1 MSDKTNKK
9 LRQTEYYNQQPLWD
23 KLYDKSMNGGTFSN
37 LMNYI
42 SHPNNIKLAY
52 RNIKANPGSK
62 TPGVDNKSVGDYKNL
77 KEEDIVKMVQENL
90 RWYKP
95 NKVKRV
101 YIPKPNGKTRP
112 LGIPTFRD
120 RLIQQCIKQIL
131 EPICEAKFYKDS
143 YGFRPNRNTR
153 HAISRTYHI
162 LQRAE
167 MHYVV
172 NVDIKSFFDYVDH
185 NKLIKQMFNL
195 GIQDKKL
202 LSIIKEMLKAEIQN
216 EGKPN
221 KGTPQGGILSP
232 LLSNIVLNELD
243 WWIASQFE
251 ELPTDTTYSDNNVKL
266 TNIKRGKR
274 SKNLKPMYIVRYADD
289 FKIFCNTNEDA
300 QKVYI
305 ATQNW
310 LHERLNL
317 SISPEKSGVV
327 NARKDYFDFLGF
339 KIKLVTKGLV
349 TRYNAHGV
357 NAKPKIK
364 WVVKSHIADS
374 NLSKIRNEYQT
385 RVKGIKKS
393 SNRVL
398 SLNRLNF
405 YIFQTHRYYEMATH
419 VVKDFHKIEYDTLH
433 LTNHRLGDLRS
444 KKGVMA
450 EAYKELYKNS
460 KRVKYYSGIAVL
472 PIGYVQHVSPKQFS
486 LGITP
491 FTKEGRIKIHDN
503 LRMEIK
509 GGINYMLRNPIPN
522 RSIEYNDNRISKYS
536 AQKGRDGIF
545 GFYINPSSIHCHHI
559 KPLSQDGDDNFL
571 NLLILDEESHRLIH
585 STEID
590 TINRLFEIIKEKMMF
605 EDKKVKYEN
614 IDKLNKYRLLV
625 GNLELICKEVSLRY
639 QNRVETVLE
648 LELQTS
654 LNL

>member
-1 MSDKTNKK
+1 MSNRTNKK

-23 KLYDKSMNGGTFSN
+23 KLYDKSINGGNFTN
-37 LMNYI
+37 LMDYI
-42 SHPNNIKLAY
+42 THPNNIKLAY

-62 TPGVDNKSVGDYKNL
+62 TPGVDNKSVIDYKNI
-77 KEEDIVKMVQENL
+77 KEEDVIRMVQSNL
-90 RWYKP
+90 KWYKP

-153 HAISRTYHI
+153 HAIARTYHI

-167 MHYVV
+167 MYHVV

-185 NKLIKQMFNL
+185 NKLIKQMYNL

-202 LSIIKEMLKAEIQN
+202 LSIIKEMLKAEVHN

-243 WWIASQFE
+243 WWVASQFE
-251 ELPTDTTYSDNNVKL
+251 ELPTDTTYSNNNVKL
-266 TNIKRGKR
+266 ANLKRGKR

-289 FKIFCNTNEDA
+289 FKIFCNTNENA
-300 QKVYI
+300 RKVYI

-310 LHERLNL
+310 LKERLNL
-317 SISPEKSGVV
+317 DISPEKSGIT
-327 NARKDYFDFLGF
+327 NARKNYFDFLGF
-339 KIKLVTKGLV
+339 KIKLVTKGDV
-349 TRYNAHGV
+349 TRYNVHGT
-357 NAKPKIK
+357 NAKQKTK
-364 WVVKSHIADS
+364 WVVNSHVADS
-374 NLSKIRNEYQT
+374 NISKIKKEYQT

-393 SNRVL
+393 PSPV
-398 SLNRLNF
+398 SELNKLNF

-444 KKGVMA
+444 KNGVMI
-450 EAYKELYKNS
+450 ESYKELYSHS
-460 KRVKYYSGIAVL
+460 KRVKYYSGIALL

-491 FTKEGRIKIHDN
+491 FTKEGRVMIHDN
-503 LRMEIK
+503 LRGEIK
-509 GGINYMLRNPIPN
+509 EGINYMLRNPIPS

-536 AQKGRDGIF
+536 AQRGKDAIF
-545 GFYINPSSIHCHHI
+545 GFYINPDSIHCHHI
-559 KPLSQDGDDNFL
+559 KPLSQSGDDNFL
-571 NLLILDEESHRLIH
+571 NLIIIDESTHRLIH

-590 TINRLFEIIKEKMMF
+590 TIKQLFENIKNKVLYENK
-605 EDKKVKYEN
+605 EVKYEN
-614 IDKLNKYRLLV
+614 IEKLNKFRLLV
-625 GNLELICKEVSLRY
+625 GNQELVIKEVSHRY
-639 QNRVETVLE
+639 QNRVETILE

-654 LNL
+654 LN